1 VSAIMISDITVLSEE
16 AFQAYRAH
24 AAKVIGQFGGR
35 YLARAM
41 AKSGCWKANG
51 SRAQW
56 LSWSFPAS
64 NKRKLGIARRSTR
77 THSRSATSHLRA
89 TSSSW
94 TATAASKALGTEDH
108 GNVRKN
114 LTHST
119 HP

>member
-1 VSAIMISDITVLSEE
+1 VSAIMISDITVLNEE
-16 AFQAYRAH
+16 AFHAYRAH

-56 LSWSFPAS
+56 LSWSFP
-64 NKRKLGIARRSTR
+64 RRSTR

-108 GNVRKN
+108 GNGRKN

>member
-24 AAKVIGQFGGR
+24 AAKVIGQYGAR
-35 YLARAM
+35 YR
-41 AKSGCWKANG
+41 KASG

-56 LSWSFPAS
+56 SSWSFPAS
-64 NKRKLGIARRSTR
+64 NKRKHGIARRSTR

-108 GNVRKN
+108 GNGRKN